1 VSALS
6 ARTEDR
12 VVVASEEG
20 PCVHIHVPESDDLP
34 PGTAA
39 RVLKLRGE
47 CVLVVRND
55 LQPSAAAT
63 AVEDE
68 ACDHD
73 SRLSDER
80 AVVQLRL
87 VREDVCVRPGP
98 RTACRSRVWGERRYR
113 LRGRSFA
120 GIGLSFRRKAGAET
134 TRSES
139 VSS

>member
-1 VSALS
+1 MSALW
-6 ARTEDR
+6 AWTDDR

-20 PCVHIHVPESDDLP
+20 PCVHILVPESDDLP

-47 CVLVVRND
+47 CVLVVRDD

-63 AVEDE
+63 AVQDE

-87 VREDVCVRPGP
+87 VREDVRVRPGP
-98 RTACRSRVWGERRYR
+98 QTACRSRVWGERRCR
-113 LRGRSFA
+113 LRGR
-120 GIGLSFRRKAGAET
+120 GKATLGYFWEII
-134 TRSES
+134 RCLNS
-139 VSS
+139 